1 MLFSRLGVGMAK
13 LRCLR
18 FFLIPFGLGG
28 LTACASQT
36 VIYTPDLAST
46 PLKGATAQVLM
57 ADFGP
62 PLLQRTDGPA
72 QVWLY
77 QTATCDLDVFLYRD
91 ASGTPRVTT
100 ILPDNGADL
109 HNCLLGLT
117 QPTTAAAL
125 ERNPAS

>member
-1 MLFSRLGVGMAK
+1 MAK
-13 LRCLR
+13 LSCLR
-18 FFLIPFGLGG
+18 FFLISLGLGG
-28 LTACASQT
+28 LSACASQT
-36 VIYTPDLAST
+36 AGYNPSNLAET
-46 PLKGATAQVLM
+46 PLKGATTQVLM

-62 PLLQRTDGPA
+62 PLLRRTDGPA

-91 ASGTPRVTT
+91 AFGTPRVTA

-109 HNCLLGLT
+109 HNCLLGLM

-125 ERNPAS
+125 ERGAAS